1 MRILIT
7 LVSLVLFSSC
17 QSDYEENNI
26 AIVIHGGAGT
36 ILKENMTP
44 ELELAYLQKLEE
56 AVKTGYQ
63 ILQEGGTSQN
73 AFEETI
79 KIMENSPLFNAG
91 LGAVLTNDETVSLDA
106 SFMEGSNLNA
116 GAIAGSQYIKNPISA
131 AISVMNDSPHVLLS
145 SEGADEFAIK
155 MGLDTMPNSYFI
167 TERRLNSVRKAKE
180 NDKLA
185 VVDPFINDY
194 KYGTVGCVAIDKNGN
209 ISSGT
214 STGGTTNKKWGRIGA
229 VSYTHLTLPTIC
241 SV

>member
-44 ELELAYLQKLEE
+44 ELELAYIQKLEE

-63 ILQEGGTSQN
+63 ILQKGGTSQN
-73 AFEETI
+73 AVEETI

-145 SEGADEFAIK
+145 SEGADEFAIRI
-155 MGLDTMPNSYFI
+155 GLFFVRRAI
-167 TERRLNSVRKAKE
+167 TCIVLRISSSRPITGSSFPFLAISVRSRVYFSRAPPDCSVLFKLLLF
-180 NDKLA
+180 LA
-185 VVDPFINDY
+185 V
-194 KYGTVGCVAIDKNGN
+194 IDFVLNYSFNLG
-209 ISSGT
+209 
-214 STGGTTNKKWGRIGA
+214 
-229 VSYTHLTLPTIC
+229 
-241 SV
+241 